1 MLTIKINDNIDNKVH
16 VGLESFVCILNVQF
30 SFNTNQVP
38 SCSHGYVVVNFLF
51 QLIFIFPLFL
61 GIVMYANEFITKEK
75 QKLTAIDTSL
85 WYKCG
90 KIQLMV

>member
-30 SFNTNQVP
+30 SVNSNQVP

-61 GIVMYANEFITKEK
+61 GIVMYAINEFITKEK
-75 QKLTAIDTSL
+75 QKLPEI
-85 WYKCG
+85 KN
-90 KIQLMV
+90 